1 MNESALNFRDFMR
14 LDEIMDIASA
24 DTSEIVLKRNRNSYI
39 YDFEHN
45 GEGYKVEM
53 EKSNYPDEDMTE
65 FNPTYVIAFEGP
77 NDMDLT
83 GTAGMSATIIYRAML
98 LAIKKLLETTEVNSL
113 EFSPAVPR
121 MLPMYDIFY
130 RKYLLPDPPRG
141 QGFVRVRPTLYVRR
155 SHLEDKMNQKVA
167 GDQEVFRQKM
177 ANAERKVKARIDEM
191 DEIRKKK
198 RFIDRTINPI
208 DSGFYYWITLKP
220 GTPNLPGG
228 EVNHPALIAVN
239 RNKTDRWAYDDS
251 IRQNG
256 IYLRDNNGK
265 FIEVM
270 NNWPMSLVWIKEF
283 IRPATE
289 EEIRSVKA
297 ILRS

>member
-1 MNESALNFRDFMR
+1 MQKSTLNFRDFMR

-24 DTSEIVLKRNRNSYI
+24 DTSGIVLQRSGNSYI

-45 GEGYKVEM
+45 GESYKVEM
-53 EKSNYPDEDMTE
+53 ENSDYPYEDMKE

-113 EFSPAVPR
+113 EFSPAAPR

-130 RKYLLPDPPRG
+130 KKYLLPDPPRG
-141 QGFVRVRPTLYVRR
+141 QGFVRVRQTLYVRR
-155 SHLEDKMNQKVA
+155 SHLEDKMHKKST
-167 GDQEVFRQKM
+167 GDQEVFRQNM
-177 ANAERKVKARIDEM
+177 ASADKKVRSRIDDM
-191 DEIRKKK
+191 DDIRKKK
-198 RFIDRTINPI
+198 RFIDKINNPV
-208 DSGFYYWITLKP
+208 DSGFYYWITLKI
-220 GTPNLPGG
+220 GTPNLRGDQS
-228 EVNHPALIAVN
+228 NHPVLIAVN
-239 RNKTDRWAYDDS
+239 HNKTDRWAYDDS
-251 IRQNG
+251 IRQQG

-265 FIEVM
+265 LIAIM
-270 NNWPMSLVWIKEF
+270 INRPMSLAWIKEF
-283 IRPATE
+283 VRPATE

-297 ILRS
+297 MPRS